1 MKYLILLGD
10 GMADYKIPELGDKTP
25 LQYARTPN
33 MDYLASNGEIGL
45 AWTVPEGF
53 PPGSDVAN
61 LSAMGYDPKTC
72 YSGRSPLEAYS
83 MGILMSETDVSFR
96 TNLVTLS
103 EEPDQYEQ
111 KTILDHSSDEITTAE
126 AKELI
131 EEINKHLSTEEMQ
144 FFPGISYRHLLIWGN
159 GYLDMEL
166 TPPHDIP
173 GRCIAEYL
181 PKGPNSQALYDM
193 MKKSYAILNNH
204 PINQNRRKNNLRP
217 ANSIWFWGEGKKPA
231 MENFH
236 DKYGLN
242 GSVISAVDLIM
253 GIGKCAGMDVVKVEG
268 ATGGTHTNFRGKALA
283 ALEELRNGKDFVYIH
298 VEAPDEAGHR
308 GELNTKI
315 KTIEEIDEKMLS
327 VLLPGLEEFDDYK
340 IMLLPDH
347 PTPLAIRTHTK
358 DPVPFVILRKGM
370 KKQNNITYCEDDAA
384 KSDLKFPAG
393 HELMSY
399 FIRG

>member
-103 EEPDQYEQ
+103 EEPEQYEQ

-159 GYLDMEL
+159 GHLDMEL

-204 PINQNRRKNNLRP
+204 PVNQNRRKNNLRP

-236 DKYGLN
+236 DMYGLN

-370 KKQNNITYCEDDAA
+370 KKQNNTTYCEDDAA